1 MESNAPIKIVCSGT
15 QCIQTTKAVINRF
28 PESLLAKLLFKE
40 EIMSSGHDEIRIN
53 CADRDPKLIR
63 YIINCL
69 RNPKQEFVL
78 PDDFTQY
85 RELLEEIRY
94 LNLIELMNQVK
105 IKFPKHVSS
114 TITVSYHGT
123 ITFGKQ
129 GIAADVNFRKIHRIL
144 VCGKMSDCKQV
155 FGETLNQGRDGDMG
169 EDRYTSRV
177 YLKHTFLEQ
186 AFDALASAG
195 YTLVSATSHTPSPN
209 TYNNRKDEQECY
221 MHYTQFTFKK
231 DS

>member
-15 QCIQTTKAVINRF
+15 KCIQTTKAVINKF

-40 EIMSSGHDEIRIN
+40 EIMRSGDEILIN

-63 YIINCL
+63 HIINCL
-69 RNPKQEFVL
+69 RSPKQEFIL
-78 PDDFTQY
+78 PDDFTQH
-85 RELLEEIRY
+85 RELLEEVRY
-94 LNLIELMNQVK
+94 LNLSELVNQ
-105 IKFPKHVSS
+105 IKKKTPKNGTS

-129 GIAADVNFRKIHRIL
+129 GMAADVNFRKIHRIL

-155 FGETLNQGRDGDMG
+155 FGATLNQGRDGDMG

-195 YTLVSATSHTPSPN
+195 YTLISATSHTPSPN
-209 TYNNRKDEQECY
+209 LYNNRKDEQECY
-221 MHYTQFTFKK
+221 MHYSQYTFKK
-231 DS
+231 DW